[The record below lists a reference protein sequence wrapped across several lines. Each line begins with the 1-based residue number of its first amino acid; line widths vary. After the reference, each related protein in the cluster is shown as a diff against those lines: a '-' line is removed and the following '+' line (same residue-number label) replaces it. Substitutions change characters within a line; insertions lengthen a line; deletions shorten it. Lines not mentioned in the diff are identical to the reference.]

1 MEMPCLL
8 LLLVCALSGPLLG
21 ADAATPAS
29 AASPLTLDVFVPLCD
44 SSQLRCG
51 RRAAGDPRSLEGNL
65 YWGAQ
70 FGAERFLSKAPGYR
84 VVRRVDAPDPERP
97 AVLREVL
104 LSRAAGKGE
113 RPLAL
118 RLLAYAGDRIDDALR
133 DFLHAAGGLPAAGSS
148 TSADLIV
155 WAGHD
160 RLMDVRI
167 SGAARGPSPKP
178 VVVLAC
184 LSQPYFGPVLEQLG
198 ARPLALTRSFMAPE
212 AYLLEALA
220 GAVAKRGL
228 YDPDAVRAALI
239 GAYAEYQHLGR
250 KSAASVFAVLPR

>member
-1 MEMPCLL
+1 ML
-8 LLLVCALSGPLLG
+8 A
-21 ADAATPAS
+21 ADPPSAVAS
-29 AASPLTLDVFVPLCD
+29 AAPATAPLSLDVFVPLCD
-44 SSQLRCG
+44 AAQLRCG

-70 FGAERFLSKAPGYR
+70 FGAERFLSKAPGYK
-84 VVRRVDAPDPERP
+84 VVGRVDAPDPERP

-113 RPLAL
+113 RPLTL

-133 DFLHAAGGLPAAGSS
+133 DFLHAAGGVQPPGGATGP
-148 TSADLIV
+148 DLLV

-160 RLMDVRI
+160 RLMDVRVN
-167 SGAARGPSPKP
+167 GLARGPSPKP
-178 VVVLAC
+178 VIVLAC
-184 LSQPYFGPVLEQLG
+184 LSQPYFGPVLEQVG

-228 YDPDAVRAALI
+228 EDPEAVRAALI
-239 GAYAEYQHLGR
+239 GAYAQYQHLSR
-250 KSAASVFAVLPR
+250 KSAASVFAVIPR